1 MSRDE
6 EVGWGVPYRT
16 VWLQTP
22 EGNER
27 YIRGHHRGLNLK
39 EVSEEGGGLLIQRQ
53 SLDPG

>member
-39 EVSEEGGGLLIQRQ
+39 EVSEEGGGLLIQKQ